1 MMSDTKKIPKQK
13 RELLNQLKGDNLGI
27 LLETIEVINSTNHVK
42 SIVDESMEAT
52 RLVMKSEAS
61 SLMLLDRDTGEL
73 YVSLPTGPAKEDI
86 KGKSIPK
93 YRGIAGWVVKNKK
106 PYITND
112 AQSSEHFW
120 GELADHFTTR
130 NLICVPLIDRSNKVV
145 GVIQALNRRKG
156 EDFTPHDIPVFQAL
170 ASHIAVA
177 ISRAQKIDRI
187 EKRISEKDAM
197 ITEIHHR
204 IKNNLQ
210 TVSALLEKELPEIHE
225 EKAKEVMRSL
235 YLRIRSMSRLHDLLC
250 RKSLS
255 DKVDM
260 DVYLV
265 QLTNRIDEMMND
277 LHSEIQLKV
286 NAGEVQ
292 IPSDKALLC
301 GLILNELLLN
311 IYKHAFVDQ
320 QEKAEIVI
328 DLERVGDEI
337 VIRLADNGIGFS
349 EMPDFNKK
357 SSFGLWIVDV
367 MLKKLKATMDLKSEG
382 GAEFTIRFK
391 AE

>member
-1 MMSDTKKIPKQK
+1 MKSDTKKIPKQK

-61 SLMLLDRDTGEL
+61 SLMLLDSDTGEL

-93 YRGIAGWVVKNKK
+93 NRGIAGWVVENKK

-120 GELADHFTTR
+120 GELADQFTTR

-177 ISRAQKIDRI
+177 ISRAQKIDHI

-210 TVSALLEKELPEIHE
+210 TVSALIEKELPAIEE

-265 QLTNRIDEMMND
+265 ELTNRLDEMMNK
-277 LHSEIQLKV
+277 LHPEIQVKV
-286 NAGEVQ
+286 NAGKVQ

-320 QEKAEIVI
+320 QEGAEIVI
-328 DLERVGDEI
+328 DLEQLDDEV

-367 MLKKLKATMDLKSEG
+367 MLKKLKAKMDLKSEG
-382 GAEFTIRFK
+382 GSEFSIRFK
-391 AE
+391 VE